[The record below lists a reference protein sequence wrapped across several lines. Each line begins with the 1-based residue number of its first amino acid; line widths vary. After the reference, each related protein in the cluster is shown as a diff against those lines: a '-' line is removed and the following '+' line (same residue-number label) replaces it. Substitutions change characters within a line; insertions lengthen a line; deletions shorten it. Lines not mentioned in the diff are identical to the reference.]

1 MNARTIA
8 QGSPGVTPPR
18 FDAKF
23 IEAHHLIERYLDNR
37 LPMRG
42 ARDLENWCRNNPA
55 YLEALKLS
63 DRAQSSLR
71 LLEASGRP
79 VDLREP
85 RTSWWKT
92 PYVGVGLGVITLL
105 CLVALW
111 VLAGK
116 LSLLRSELEETRIR
130 MHQGPL
136 VQPATETSV
145 HISPDRA
152 PGLDRAKI
160 AVNSSAP
167 QLMELHIDMGYLP
180 AMQFRVIV
188 DKRDQGRALI
198 LHNLVKDSNGE
209 LRLTV
214 NTTGLS
220 PGAYSVRIEALPP
233 RGNATPSAEGWLLL
247 EVR

>member
-8 QGSPGVTPPR
+8 PGSTAATPPR
-18 FDAKF
+18 IDAKF
-23 IEAHHLIERYLDNR
+23 IEDHRLVERYLDNQ

-42 ARDLENWCRNNPA
+42 ARDLENWCRSNPA
-55 YLEALKLS
+55 YLDALKLS

-85 RTSWWKT
+85 RTPWWKT
-92 PYVGVGLGVITLL
+92 PFVPLGLGVSTLL

-111 VLAGK
+111 FLGGK
-116 LSLLRSELEETRIR
+116 LSLLRSELEEARTR

-136 VQPATETSV
+136 VQPTTETTV
-145 HISPDRA
+145 RISPDRA
-152 PGLDRAKI
+152 PGIDHAKVV
-160 AVNSSAP
+160 VNGSAP
-167 QLMELHIDMGYLP
+167 QLMELHVDMGYLK
-180 AMQFRVIV
+180 AMQFRAIV

-198 LHNLVKDSNGE
+198 LNNLVKDSNGE
-209 LRLTV
+209 LRVTV

-220 PGAYSVRIEALPP
+220 PGTYSVRIEALAS
-233 RGNATPSAEGWLLL
+233 RGNALPTSEGWLLI
-247 EVR
+247 EVH